1 MFGLEVIF
9 LSWIL
14 ILILDPW
21 VLLSPEI
28 PVAASQL
35 YLGLSPTPKPCKV
48 INLCSS
54 SKLWHYG
61 IFVFGENMGE
71 SVGLKQG
78 HCLDK
83 TLPFSA

>member
-1 MFGLEVIF
+1 MKFCGGQRMAFGWFGVWLGSYF

-35 YLGLSPTPKPCKV
+35 YLDCPQPPNHAKS
-48 INLCSS
+48 
-54 SKLWHYG
+54 
-61 IFVFGENMGE
+61 
-71 SVGLKQG
+71 
-78 HCLDK
+78 
-83 TLPFSA
+83 